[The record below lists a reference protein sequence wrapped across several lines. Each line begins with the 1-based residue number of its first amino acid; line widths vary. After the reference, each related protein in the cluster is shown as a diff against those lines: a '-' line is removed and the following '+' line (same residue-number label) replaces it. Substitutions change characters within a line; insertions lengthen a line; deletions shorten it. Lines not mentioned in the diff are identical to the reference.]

1 MRYILFVTSKVG
13 KYSRN
18 INLFINLIA
27 LFQDRF
33 GSEAL
38 TREINEKIFVWAFYP
53 RVMAK
58 YIGDSMQAN
67 YAAGEKFFE
76 KACSKTVS
84 FISFISY
91 TK

>member
-1 MRYILFVTSKVG
+1 MNYSIKFYEYNITRNYLSDEIYSFVTSKVG

-53 RVMAK
+53 RVMAI
-58 YIGDSMQAN
+58 YW
-67 YAAGEKFFE
+67 
-76 KACSKTVS
+76 
-84 FISFISY
+84 
-91 TK
+91 